1 MLYYTCK
8 QIKILTEI
16 GEKKNMNNKT
26 KDNIDKMIIELK
38 RINHFELCDN
48 NILNSIITLLEN
60 FMNNNEF

>member
-1 MLYYTCK
+1 
-8 QIKILTEI
+8 
-16 GEKKNMNNKT
+16 MNNKT